1 MKKFIV
7 LLFIFT
13 YVFSNNYA
21 QEISPWLFGQN
32 HWMEQGDEGDR
43 PGYVKQLWPKVEESG
58 IQMVRIGGNGYE
70 HRFPNREKLDSMID
84 SIRAIGAEPL
94 LQIPSTYTNEEAT
107 ELIKYYKYSEGK
119 GVRFYSIGNEPVCNK
134 ADEIDIVYPYIT
146 RLAPVMKA
154 ADPTIKIFVFD
165 ACTLS
170 KTAHEALCGGRLD
183 VTGRDENGNWMIDGF
198 AFHNYPNGSDFARD
212 DVVFSGPAKIEKQ
225 IIELLEMMEIA
236 NKKHGR
242 TGDAKLLWGLTEV
255 NVTYRNPDREI
266 SGIGNPSFLGG
277 QFIAEIFA
285 LGMQYGAFSVDPWCI
300 NEVDRIGTDF
310 GYIGLPSEF
319 YPRSSYYH
327 TQMMTANMKGK
338 FLPTESNNSY
348 VKSIG
353 SISDDQICLML
364 LNKDQ
369 DRDHEFDIYL
379 NDAGISLKP
388 MVIRA
393 DLNLDV
399 NISGVIP
406 NQTTIMYV
414 LSRSGEIL
422 KKYTYGLKHNMKY
435 LPPDED

>member
-43 PGYVKQLWPKVEESG
+43 PGYVKQLWPMVEESG